1 MTAYVITVPGTFLRT
16 LDADSRAALLRG
28 LRPADPQHTA
38 LGEAEDLDMLTVNEG
53 GTFSV
58 RLEIEAEN
66 RRAAEAEA
74 KRVAG
79 AALSEAGF
87 SADDA
92 PLGPAFV
99 TGIDSE
105 Y

>member
-16 LDADSRAALLRG
+16 LDADSRAVLLRA

-53 GTFSV
+53 GTFSI

-66 RRAAEAEA
+66 KRGAETEA

-79 AALSEAGF
+79 AALDKAGF
-87 SADDA
+87 SQDEA
-92 PLGPAFV
+92 PLGSAFV
-99 TGIDSE
+99 TGIDSA

>member
-16 LDADSRAALLRG
+16 LDAGSRAALLRG
-28 LRPADPQHTA
+28 LRPSDPQNTA
-38 LGEAEDLDMLTVNEG
+38 LGEAEELDMLTVNEG

-58 RLEIEAEN
+58 RLEIEADN

-79 AALSEAGF
+79 AALTGAGF
-87 SADDA
+87 SPDEA

>member
-16 LDADSRAALLRG
+16 LDADSRATLLRS

-38 LGEAEDLDMLTVNEG
+38 IGEAEDLDMLTVNEG
-53 GTFSV
+53 GTFSI

-66 RRAAEAEA
+66 KRGAEAEA

-87 SADDA
+87 AQDEA

-99 TGIDSE
+99 TGIDSS

>member
-16 LDADSRAALLRG
+16 LDADSRAALLRA

-38 LGEAEDLDMLTVNEG
+38 LGEAEELDMLTVNEG

-58 RLEIEAEN
+58 RLEIEADN
-66 RRAAEAEA
+66 RRGAEAEA
-74 KRVAG
+74 KKVAG

-87 SADDA
+87 SADEA